1 MVSNVG
7 ASIWFCISSVDPRE
21 LLLLRTNKSFEILI
35 KFCALKSKAYMNF
48 NEKDVLARVANT
60 SGANKI
66 LLISKLIE
74 GGTVELAK
82 RAGKFQIIVL
92 M

>member
-1 MVSNVG
+1 
-7 ASIWFCISSVDPRE
+7 
-21 LLLLRTNKSFEILI
+21 
-35 KFCALKSKAYMNF
+35 MNF